1 MRDVVVDADVIKE
14 AVWLACRAPSLHNSQ
29 PWRWIAQRHAVQL
42 FLDADRAPRSTD
54 TSGREAVI
62 GCGAV
67 LDHFRVAMAA
77 AGWATNVDRFP
88 NPNNLD
94 HLASVDFSPLDF
106 VTDGHRSR
114 AHAILQRRTDRL
126 PLAAPANWE
135 SFLEQLRG
143 TMDGSEVYLDVVA
156 GKHHAELAHASQLA
170 ESQRLYDS
178 SYHSEIIGWTSGFNN
193 ADGIPPG
200 ALLSATESDRV
211 DIARHFP
218 SSPHPERRPDVSA
231 DHANVLVLSTPDDTR
246 RSALRCGEA
255 LSAVLLD
262 ATMAGMATC
271 TLTHITEVAASRHVV
286 ATLIAHDAAPQV
298 VVRVGDSPGTG
309 DLIPTTPRR
318 PIGDVLEVE
327 PGSE

>member
-1 MRDVVVDADVIKE
+1 MRDVVVDTDVIRD

-67 LDHFRVAMAA
+67 LDHFRVAVAA

-126 PLAAPANWE
+126 PLAAPAHWE
-135 SFLEQLRG
+135 PFLEQLRG
-143 TMDGSEVYLDVVA
+143 TMDGLDVFLDVVA
-156 GKHHAELAHASQLA
+156 GEHHAQLARASQLA

-178 SYHSEIIGWTSGFNN
+178 SYHSEIIGWTSGFSG

-200 ALLSATESDRV
+200 ALLSATETERV
-211 DIARHFP
+211 DIARQFP
-218 SSPHPERRPDVSA
+218 SSPHPERRPDISA

-286 ATLIAHDAAPQV
+286 ATLIARDAAPQV

-318 PIGDVLEVE
+318 PIGDVFEVD